1 MKGLVL
7 DTNVLI
13 RFLERKNVDLALFAR
28 YDRIVLPTVVV
39 GEFRAGIDPDTK
51 SGRRRMRVLDDFIA
65 DDAVELVSI
74 DDAVSRRYADVFRL
88 LSRNGDRIPQND
100 IWIAATAL
108 ALGMPLCTD
117 DDHFSRV
124 PLLARE
130 SC

>member
-124 PLLARE
+124 PLLTRE

>member
-7 DTNVLI
+7 HTNVLI
-13 RFLERKNVDLALFAR
+13 RFLERKDVDLALFAR

-51 SGRRRMRVLDDFIA
+51 SGRRRMRV
-65 DDAVELVSI
+65 
-74 DDAVSRRYADVFRL
+74 
-88 LSRNGDRIPQND
+88 
-100 IWIAATAL
+100 
-108 ALGMPLCTD
+108 
-117 DDHFSRV
+117 

>member
-1 MKGLVL
+1 MKLLVL

-13 RFLERKNVDLALFAR
+13 RFLERKDVDLALFAR